1 MTAAGVKRLLKA
13 QADPK
18 KACFSPISSKPA
30 PAHTGKGTGSMGS
43 PSPKCRKIAKRAWGM
58 KPAEISKLL
67 KSPMHEE
74 REVAL
79 LILVDA
85 FNRAKSDRDRDDV

>member
-1 MTAAGVKRLLKA
+1 
-13 QADPK
+13 
-18 KACFSPISSKPA
+18 
-30 PAHTGKGTGSMGS
+30 
-43 PSPKCRKIAKRAWGM
+43 M